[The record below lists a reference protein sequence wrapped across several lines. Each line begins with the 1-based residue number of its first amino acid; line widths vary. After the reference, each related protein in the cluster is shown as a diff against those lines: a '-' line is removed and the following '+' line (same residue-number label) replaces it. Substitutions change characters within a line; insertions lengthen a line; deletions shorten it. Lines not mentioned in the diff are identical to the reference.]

1 MSEEDDSDN
10 EDYEYEYSDGD
21 DDNNEDQDDDDD
33 DESTSKI
40 SRCTYPSDVKRC
52 QRMKYLEADLSTLN
66 MWAQNC
72 PIRLTIVS
80 SIRQIVDHPSDR

>member
-21 DDNNEDQDDDDD
+21 DDNNEDQDDDD